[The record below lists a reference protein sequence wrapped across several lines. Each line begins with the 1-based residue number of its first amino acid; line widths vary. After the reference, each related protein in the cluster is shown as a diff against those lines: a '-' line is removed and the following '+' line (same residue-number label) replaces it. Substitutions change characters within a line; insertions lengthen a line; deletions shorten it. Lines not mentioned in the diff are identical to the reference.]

1 MRGIPRPTNM
11 LLPLTYNP
19 YQNQPAKT
27 QKRVVHQGKPPGA
40 FCPSSIVRMRSI
52 CDTFLKWHLV
62 FQSSTTNK
70 KPIGYSIRSVETL
83 MLNCSLRNGIV
94 QGYRFVQNKN
104 KNKNTCK
111 YQLSHCLKLLLKL
124 KQLDM
129 GLLMMC
135 SLFTADS
142 SILSC
147 VKSFLSPEIHWLI
160 SFNVYFVS
168 CQVVCV
174 CVACSYSQLVPVPI
188 LSGIDFLSQAFASHP
203 HAQGKC
209 WHRART
215 RNGLMC
221 QHDLSG

>member
-1 MRGIPRPTNM
+1 MVLYRVID
-11 LLPLTYNP
+11 LF
-19 YQNQPAKT
+19 KIKK
-27 QKRVVHQGKPPGA
+27 KR
-40 FCPSSIVRMRSI
+40 
-52 CDTFLKWHLV
+52 W
-62 FQSSTTNK
+62 
-70 KPIGYSIRSVETL
+70 EE
-83 MLNCSLRNGIV
+83 
-94 QGYRFVQNKN
+94 
-104 KNKNTCK
+104 NKNTCK

-135 SLFTADS
+135 SLFYADS
-142 SILSC
+142 SIPSC
-147 VKSFLSPEIHWLI
+147 VKSFLSPESHWLI

-203 HAQGKC
+203 QAQGKC

-221 QHDLSG
+221 QHDLSGWHSASDCTFQSEKALKRGEGQGWTHLTRSFD